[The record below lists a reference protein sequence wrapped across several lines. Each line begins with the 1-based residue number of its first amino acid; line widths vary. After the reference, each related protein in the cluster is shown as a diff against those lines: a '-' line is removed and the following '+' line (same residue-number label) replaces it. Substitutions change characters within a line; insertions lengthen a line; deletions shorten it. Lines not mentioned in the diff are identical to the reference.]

1 MSLRITIIGLNYA
14 PEPTG
19 NAPYTTSL
27 AQGLSRAGHE
37 VHVLTGYPHYPEWRL
52 RKGYK
57 GWSLREAVDGVAVRR
72 LRHFIP
78 RQPSSLKRMLMEITF
93 GLRAMTASWHHPDVV
108 IFVSPALL
116 STGLA
121 ALRLLLFRR
130 RPASAMWIQDLY
142 SRGVAETSTGGS
154 IASRAMT
161 VLEGS
166 ILRAADCVIVIH
178 DRFRDYVHDTMGLSI
193 ERVKVVRNWTH
204 LRKPPASDPVEMRQ
218 RLGWLSDEIVVLHA
232 GNMGRKQGLENVLKA
247 ARIAQER
254 QSRVRFVLLGDG
266 NQRPEL
272 ERNSRGLDRL
282 QFIDPL
288 PGDDFQKALAA
299 ADFLLV
305 NELPGVRDMAVPSK
319 LTSYFDTGV
328 PVIAATDEGSVTA
341 VEIAASEGGIRVDP
355 STPSALV
362 EAAERLAQDPAMTK
376 AMGVR
381 GRRFRHE
388 TLSEEAAMAKYNDLV
403 MSLALSRDQ

>member
-37 VHVLTGYPHYPEWRL
+37 VRVLTGFPHYPEWRL
-52 RKGYK
+52 REGYK
-57 GWSLREAVDGVAVRR
+57 GWSRREAIDGVPVRR

-78 RQPSSLKRMLMEITF
+78 KQPSSLKRMLMEITF
-93 GLRAMTASWHHPDVV
+93 GLRAMTSSWHRPDVV

-121 ALRLLLFRR
+121 SLRLHLCRR
-130 RPASAMWIQDLY
+130 RPASAIWVQDLY
-142 SRGVAETSTGGS
+142 SRGVAETNTGGS
-154 IASRAMT
+154 VASRAMT

-166 ILRAADCVIVIH
+166 ILRSADSIVVIH
-178 DRFRDYVHDTMGLSI
+178 DRFRDYVHDNLGLARDRI
-193 ERVKVVRNWTH
+193 KVVRNWTH
-204 LRKPPASDPVEMRQ
+204 LRKLSASDPLEMRQ
-218 RLGWLSDEIVVLHA
+218 RLGWLSDDIVVLHA

-272 ERNSRGLDRL
+272 ERNSHALERL

-288 PGDDFQKALAA
+288 PGDDFQKALAG

-319 LTSYFDTGV
+319 LTSYFDAGV

-376 AMGVR
+376 AMGIR

-403 MSLALSRDQ
+403 MSLALSRGR